1 MLDLQYPSSLQAI
14 TSLLP
19 LPLTHRYSLN
29 WNPAV
34 LIHGRLNYFPCQA
47 KKESLNSLSKSNK
60 TLPATPALILVMVFN
75 ILTLTPLFDKGMT
88 SYFVWVL
95 QSLYV
100 NTDTQYWD
108 TKCCCHCTT
117 TQHPRYTDEK
127 YSGVDWENPS
137 LWLPFSSDSGA
148 QMISMKQTQALQL
161 WRGNIRPSTKAWPKS
176 FVYTKETLA
185 RFPEAARAIQAYKKK
200 AKCWNKLR

>member
-60 TLPATPALILVMVFN
+60 TLPATPALILVMIFN

-100 NTDTQYWD
+100 NTDTQYCD

-127 YSGVDWENPS
+127 YRVALTEKIHHFGCPLAVTPVLRWYPWSRPKHCSCGEET
-137 LWLPFSSDSGA
+137 SDQA
-148 QMISMKQTQALQL
+148 QKHGQKAL
-161 WRGNIRPSTKAWPKS
+161 S
-176 FVYTKETLA
+176 
-185 RFPEAARAIQAYKKK
+185 IQK
-200 AKCWNKLR
+200 RH